1 MVQPE
6 TEEREEE
13 ETTEVEYQNGSS
25 LGQWPI
31 QGQDKP
37 LCPYRGLGQRIPSF
51 RSHISRILLSYFTR
65 CPLPAL
71 SFPRVF
77 HTLPP
82 SATSARLSFF
92 ALSLFGTVQLR
103 STFSI
108 PLQPPSIVRCSSRNR
123 SVGFDRSMCTAPGI
137 SVFRRSAVYTRIIRI
152 YVLRVNAIYTRTYT
166 CSFKWKSNHLRSNT
180 DRFYSILRDAR
191 DTYRVRTRKREE
203 KITRVDR

>member
-6 TEEREEE
+6 TEEREEEE

-82 SATSARLSFF
+82 SAPSARLSFF

-108 PLQPPSIVRCSSRNR
+108 PPPPSSHRRLFAALVETGPLDSIVRC
-123 SVGFDRSMCTAPGI
+123 AQHPGI
-137 SVFRRSAVYTRIIRI
+137 SVS
-152 YVLRVNAIYTRTYT
+152 
-166 CSFKWKSNHLRSNT
+166 
-180 DRFYSILRDAR
+180 
-191 DTYRVRTRKREE
+191 
-203 KITRVDR
+203 

>member
-82 SATSARLSFF
+82 SATSGRLSFF
-92 ALSLFGTVQLR
+92 ALSLFGTVQSSVLPSR
-103 STFSI
+103 SPSSHRRLFAALVETG
-108 PLQPPSIVRCSSRNR
+108 PLDSIVRCARHQAFLSFHAPPYNTYIHITCKRNTRTHILARSSGN
-123 SVGFDRSMCTAPGI
+123 
-137 SVFRRSAVYTRIIRI
+137 RIIF
-152 YVLRVNAIYTRTYT
+152 V
-166 CSFKWKSNHLRSNT
+166 
-180 DRFYSILRDAR
+180 
-191 DTYRVRTRKREE
+191 
-203 KITRVDR
+203 